1 MKSTKS
7 LLRIAEKSFIGTV
20 ILATTMTWSFAVH
33 ASDSLALLQRTGI
46 TLITEL
52 TKDTQYIQDNAHYL
66 KEVKEWKA
74 KWDDIKTNTFDK
86 IQDYKTTLGERPTDE
101 VTVTKVDTMVRG
113 NSTSLSTVARFY
125 FPDDTACK
133 QGSGP
138 ASITGSLLGGVMG
151 DATSPPKARLEQI
164 CIKQK
169 ELAAMTTQ
177 ENLNFSK
184 IIEGYDR
191 VLEKLKN
198 EKTTT
203 TGQKDDVAMTLANFT
218 ATRDNEMAR
227 HNTVLAF
234 IQNQSENLNKTQ
246 RDVEALM
253 LRGKTTP
260 TVLGNATQTAIIGAA
275 LAGTPRG
282 IKGTDASRA
291 YAN

>member
-7 LLRIAEKSFIGTV
+7 LLRIAGKSFIATV
-20 ILATTMTWSFAVH
+20 ILATTMTWSLTVH
-33 ASDSLALLQRTGI
+33 ASDIPAMAERLVIAVE
-46 TLITEL
+46 TEL
-52 TKDTQYIQDNAHYL
+52 TKDAQFIEDNAHYL
-66 KEVKEWKA
+66 KEVQEWRK
-74 KWDDIKTNTFDK
+74 KWDDIKTNTFNK
-86 IQDYKTTLGERPTDE
+86 IQDYKTTLGSRPTDE

-113 NSTSLSTVARFY
+113 SSTSLTTLASFY
-125 FPDDTACK
+125 FPDDAACK
-133 QGSGP
+133 QGSST
-138 ASITGSLLGGVMG
+138 ASIAGSLLGGLMG

-198 EKTTT
+198 ENTTT

-218 ATRDNEMAR
+218 ATRDNEIAR